1 MSQGDVLTL
10 IRLARKYPQASD
22 ALLSAAER
30 IGSNGVTPT
39 LVDDRGRYETEI
51 SFPIEIFCTYKGHT
65 YRGKLSRD
73 RTVTVNGRT
82 YDKPSPAAMS
92 ITNNSV
98 NGWRWWWY
106 KDPRSGQSRQ
116 IDDLKK
122 RGLL

>member
-1 MSQGDVLTL
+1 MSQDDVLTL
-10 IRLARKYPQASD
+10 IRLARKYPQVSD
-22 ALLSAAER
+22 ALLAAAER
-30 IGSNGVTPT
+30 IGTNGVTPT
-39 LVDDRGRYETEI
+39 PVVTRESYDAGI
-51 SFPIEIFCTYKGHT
+51 PFPLEIFCIYKGQT

-82 YDKPSPAAMS
+82 FDKPSPAAMS